1 MHWSCPVPQYQLNCG
16 TCSQHMPKFPS
27 ELPRNKSQWGTSIIH
42 PHLSGLCLPFC
53 FTSKFD
59 YACILSRENCSSSLW
74 IKNLMSPQ
82 GLFLKHCF
90 VMRSSTLMFFLK
102 PCSTVDY
109 FSQLYHPLP
118 FPLTKQPPFVECII
132 PDLHHA
138 LFCFKCAILLT
149 HSICSFIVH
158 SFQQLFIECLHA
170 INHILDKRTQRW
182 IRLLQVLE
190 DLVPR

>member
-118 FPLTKQPPFVECII
+118 FPLSNPH
-132 PDLHHA
+132 LLNA
-138 LFCFKCAILLT
+138 LFLIFTMLYSA
-149 HSICSFIVH
+149 SNVPSFW
-158 SFQQLFIECLHA
+158 
-170 INHILDKRTQRW
+170 HIPSAHL
-182 IRLLQVLE
+182 
-190 DLVPR
+190 